1 MRKIYFLS
9 FLISFASQ
17 NANAQKTENY
27 LPNANFET
35 WVDANSLTSW
45 SLVNTAVS
53 STITQETTNVIS
65 GSTNSIK
72 YEPTVDNEGILSNAS
87 VITIDTNGKYY
98 FGIWI
103 KTDSGAKIKTGVKR
117 VRSGEANFFGSS
129 TYTAPDAEWHYV
141 VYSSDFLVG
150 DQVTIRI
157 SPRSGGLNTI
167 FYLDDA
173 SFNED
178 ICSGNMEWD
187 FMNST
192 ARTYSTFWNTNNYGG
207 SDNGTL
213 SEENTNANYVKSG
226 YKSLKYV
233 TNSDASNNKRGVII
247 SKNALNLG
255 IRYIH
260 PANTTRKYQFSAWIK
275 TPTGSD
281 PTDIVMIIKYG
292 SESDNE
298 AYTIQADT
306 WTQIFSD
313 VVELDNT
320 DDGDQVYPSIQ
331 FKTPSVTHYIDDIY
345 LNWDGIKWQGGTST
359 DWDTASNWSSNMVP
373 NSKSVVTIPSGLSNY
388 PTAASA
394 VTVSSV
400 DMAAG
405 TSLISTSTFSG
416 TVKYT
421 RTLADTADDWY
432 LITSPVNA
440 QDIDTFITREGLAS
454 SGTNIGLSNTYA
466 TYSDTWNYY
475 QSTGSNFG
483 NFNPGKGYAIKLA
496 NPGDDIY
503 FEGAIRNVD
512 VTRALSTS
520 ANGYN
525 LVGNVYTSYMDTAAM
540 LAANTGVLGTETIW
554 VWNSS
559 TGSYDTKVTADAYK
573 LAPAQGFFVKSD
585 GQTGD
590 LALNQA
596 YEVHNASDTFQR
608 TEPRPEIHLT
618 LSDGPLSRL
627 AKIYYINGTTTGFD
641 NGYDGEM
648 FGGTSN
654 EFAIYSHLV
663 SNESEIDLA
672 VQSLPTNNYENMVIP
687 VGINAES
694 GTITIDVS
702 TNNFPEGVNIYLEDK
717 EDDSFTLLDSTSV
730 FTTTPDEDLNGIG
743 RFYIHTTTTALSDN
757 QVSLTNV
764 SMYVVDSN
772 LTITG
777 VHTAN
782 ASIRVYDLVGKEV
795 VNTSFEGTGLNKIEL
810 PILTTG
816 VYVVQLET
824 QTEAVNKKIIIKK

>member
-1 MRKIYFLS
+1 MRKIYFLC

-27 LPNANFET
+27 LPNANFEI
-35 WVDANSLTSW
+35 WVGTSLSSW
-45 SLVNTAVS
+45 SLTNTAVS
-53 STITQETTNVIS
+53 STITQETTNKIT

-72 YEPTVDNEGILSNAS
+72 YDPTVASQGVLGNSS
-87 VITIDTNGKYY
+87 VITIDTAGKYY

-103 KTDSGAKIKTGVKR
+103 KTDSGAKIKPGIKI
-117 VRSGEANFFGSS
+117 VRDAANIYSGN
-129 TYTAPDAEWHYV
+129 TYTAPDTDWHYV
-141 VYSSDFLVG
+141 VFYYDYLVG
-150 DQVTIRI
+150 DQVTCRLV
-157 SPRSGGLNTI
+157 PQASGINTT

-173 SFNED
+173 SFNEG
-178 ICSGNMEWD
+178 ITGGNLEWD
-187 FMNST
+187 VTNGV
-192 ARTYSTFWNTNNYGG
+192 ARTYANFWATQSYNG
-207 SDNGTL
+207 SGTYGTL
-213 SEENTNANYVKSG
+213 SENTNPSYVKSG
-226 YKSLKYV
+226 YKSISLE
-233 TNSDASNNKRGVII
+233 TNSDASNTQRGVLVL
-247 SKNALNLG
+247 KDNNTWG
-255 IRYIH
+255 NRYVH
-260 PANTTRKYQFSAWIK
+260 PATTRKYQASAWVYA
-275 TPTGSD
+275 TG
-281 PTDIVMIIKYG
+281 TADIILNTKAGTTNYFT
-292 SESDNE
+292 SH
-298 AYTIQADT
+298 TITANT
-306 WTQIFSD
+306 WTQIFSN
-313 VVELDNT
+313 VIELDAA
-320 DDGDQVYPSIQ
+320 DDGDEVYPIIQ
-331 FKTPSVTHYIDDIY
+331 FKTPSITHYVDDVY
-345 LNWDGIKWQGGTST
+345 LNWDGIKWEGGTSS

-432 LITSPVNA
+432 LVSSPVDS
-440 QDIDTFITREGLAS
+440 QDINVFIAREGLAS
-454 SGTNIGLSNTYA
+454 SGNNIGLTQRYNTGA
-466 TYSDTWNYY
+466 DTWTYY
-475 QSTGSNFG
+475 QSDASGSGDFVS
-483 NFNPGKGYAIKLA
+483 GKGYAIKLA
-496 NPGDDIY
+496 SEGDIY
-503 FEGAIRNVD
+503 FEGNIRNTD
-512 VTRALSTS
+512 VTRTLALS
-520 ANGYN
+520 ANAYN
-525 LVGNVYTSYMDTAAM
+525 LVANPYTSYMDTAAM
-540 LAANTGVLGTETIW
+540 LTANTGVLDTETIW

-559 TGSYDTKVTADAYK
+559 SGTYDTKVTADAYK
-573 LAPAQGFFVKSD
+573 LAPAQGFFVKSN
-585 GQTGD
+585 GQTGN
-590 LALNQA
+590 LALTQA

-627 AKIYYINGTTTGFD
+627 AKIYYINDTTTGFD

-702 TNNFPEGVNIYLEDK
+702 TKNFPEGVNIYLEDK
-717 EDDSFTLLDSTSV
+717 EDDSFTLLDSTST

-743 RFYIHTTTTALSDN
+743 RFYIHTTATALSDN

-782 ASIRVYDLVGKEV
+782 ASVRVYDLVGKEV